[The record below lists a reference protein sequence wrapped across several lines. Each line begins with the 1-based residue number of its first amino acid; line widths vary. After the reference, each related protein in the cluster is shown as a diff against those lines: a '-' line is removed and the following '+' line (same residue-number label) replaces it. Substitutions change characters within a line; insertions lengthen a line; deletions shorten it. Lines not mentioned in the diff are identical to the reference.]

1 MRKQLSIVIA
11 VILITCGALA
21 AWVIKRPP
29 TLRADYDSWP
39 IGMDGVVRD
48 IAKNVPCK
56 LTIEKE
62 FTPGEP
68 GGASYGCLLVAQG
81 GSTEDRDKA
90 GPAAVDAIRRALE
103 GKGCW
108 VVSTDSKSCKADY
121 QIVYAGPSRHG
132 MISLKELGGQ
142 QGREL
147 IICLDVDQPNA
158 AAKQAGTDG
167 G

>member
-1 MRKQLSIVIA
+1 MRKQLFIAIA
-11 VILITCGALA
+11 VILITCGAIV
-21 AWVIKRPP
+21 AWVLKRPP

-39 IGMDGVVRD
+39 IGMNSVVRD

-56 LTIEKE
+56 LTIEEE

-81 GSTEDRDKA
+81 GSAEERDKA
-90 GPAAVDAIRRALE
+90 APAAVDAIRRALE
-103 GKGCW
+103 GKGCR
-108 VVSTDSKSCKADY
+108 VVSIDSKSCKADY
-121 QIVYAGPSRHG
+121 QIAYAGPTRNG
-132 MISLKELGGQ
+132 MISLKELGRH

-147 IICLDVDQPNA
+147 IICLEVDQRNGA
-158 AAKQAGTDG
+158 VKQAGTDG